1 MQTAQR
7 RIPISGI
14 NGTNKTWKE
23 LLPHYQ
29 LELDNL
35 KRNVSMLKNKGNNSG
50 ISRKNG
56 VFTPAN
62 VEILNKE
69 MKKIPIEKGQLIYG
83 DKEFIIEKVAEEL
96 QNLSALQLNN
106 RQQQEQGT
114 VLQFE
119 NASPVKVLVGYFNGN
134 SNSILAP
141 PTLETNAQ
149 ANDRGQADIKI
160 ANALLIPGLYPVNVY
175 SYSYPAG
182 KHELILGKGQ
192 VLVLGFIDGNQEI
205 ITSDAGLAETGIKAP
220 IDWLF
225 Y

>member
-23 LLPHYQ
+23 LLPLYQ

-35 KRNVSMLKNKGNNSG
+35 KRNVSMLKNKGNSSE
-50 ISRKNG
+50 IRKKNE
-56 VFTPAN
+56 VFLPAK
-62 VEILNKE
+62 VEILNNEIKT
-69 MKKIPIEKGQLIYG
+69 IPLQKGQMIYS
-83 DKEFIIEKVAEEL
+83 DKDFKIEKVAEEL

-106 RQQQEQGT
+106 NHQQEQGT
-114 VLQFE
+114 VLRFE
-119 NASPVKVLVGYFNGN
+119 NAKPVKVLVGYFNGN
-134 SNSILAP
+134 SNSILTP

-182 KHELILGKGQ
+182 KNELILGKGQ
-192 VLVLGFIDGNQEI
+192 VLVLGFIEGNQEI